1 MNKKL
6 SKLFYRGMWHRKK
19 EVAGV
24 CIATMLASF
33 FITCILLFQEN
44 MYQWQVAENFMRFG
58 SWFVMQSSGEPY
70 NTLKDSIYL
79 DEPVEAGVY
88 GTIYNRN
95 WDKARGCIGYMTPE
109 FMEQANIEL
118 DKGRLPEN
126 ENEIACDWTTLAKLG
141 YNGQLGQEI
150 VIKYYQNDNKSRE
163 DPERQ
168 AVYTLC
174 GVFGDYSDVWE
185 YGKYI
190 PCGVITKEACEQ
202 LDSKE
207 SKVWLY
213 SLKNTVRNK
222 DYNSIYNELQGN
234 ITSKIFYNTSV
245 YDFEAWGPK
254 DIYNYIDNNISMN
267 EIKIISNKNRIKFS
281 IRERL
286 EYSFVTDISLEQQI
300 QNFSDKSNEYLNI
313 VNKILENRKN
323 AIEVYN
329 DEKSTE
335 EELLYICSKLFLN
348 ELSDEQIT
356 LYKES
361 IIGIAINSDV
371 NDEYYSA
378 FLLLYNKLYNKYF
391 AVRSGK
397 KNGKEVYCKTPNM
410 LIAAA
415 FYEANGYTLESFDE
429 DIITYMKLLR
439 DIQPETDF
447 IKGLFGWLGFEKK
460 QMLMDYIIMS
470 DDK

>member
-1 MNKKL
+1 MQNKNL
-6 SKLFYRGMWHRKK
+6 
-19 EVAGV
+19 
-24 CIATMLASF
+24 
-33 FITCILLFQEN
+33 
-44 MYQWQVAENFMRFG
+44 
-58 SWFVMQSSGEPY
+58 
-70 NTLKDSIYL
+70 
-79 DEPVEAGVY
+79 
-88 GTIYNRN
+88 
-95 WDKARGCIGYMTPE
+95 
-109 FMEQANIEL
+109 EQI
-118 DKGRLPEN
+118 R
-126 ENEIACDWTTLAKLG
+126 T
-141 YNGQLGQEI
+141 
-150 VIKYYQNDNKSRE
+150 VIKMFFN
-163 DPERQ
+163 
-168 AVYTLC
+168 
-174 GVFGDYSDVWE
+174 E
-185 YGKYI
+185 YDM
-190 PCGVITKEACEQ
+190 E
-202 LDSKE
+202 
-207 SKVWLY
+207 
-213 SLKNTVRNK
+213 
-222 DYNSIYNELQGN
+222 
-234 ITSKIFYNTSV
+234 
-245 YDFEAWGPK
+245 

-371 NDEYYSA
+371 NDEYYNA

-391 AVRSGK
+391 VVRSGK
-397 KNGKEVYCKTPNM
+397 KNGKDVYCKTPNM

-470 DDK
+470 DNK

>member
-1 MNKKL
+1 MQNKNL
-6 SKLFYRGMWHRKK
+6 
-19 EVAGV
+19 
-24 CIATMLASF
+24 
-33 FITCILLFQEN
+33 
-44 MYQWQVAENFMRFG
+44 
-58 SWFVMQSSGEPY
+58 
-70 NTLKDSIYL
+70 
-79 DEPVEAGVY
+79 
-88 GTIYNRN
+88 
-95 WDKARGCIGYMTPE
+95 
-109 FMEQANIEL
+109 EQI
-118 DKGRLPEN
+118 R
-126 ENEIACDWTTLAKLG
+126 T
-141 YNGQLGQEI
+141 
-150 VIKYYQNDNKSRE
+150 VIKMFFN
-163 DPERQ
+163 
-168 AVYTLC
+168 
-174 GVFGDYSDVWE
+174 E
-185 YGKYI
+185 YDM
-190 PCGVITKEACEQ
+190 E
-202 LDSKE
+202 
-207 SKVWLY
+207 
-213 SLKNTVRNK
+213 
-222 DYNSIYNELQGN
+222 
-234 ITSKIFYNTSV
+234 
-245 YDFEAWGPK
+245 

-371 NDEYYSA
+371 NDEYYNK

-391 AVRSGK
+391 AIRCGK
-397 KNGKEVYCKTPNM
+397 KNEEVVYCKSPNM

-429 DIITYMKLLR
+429 DIISYTKLLGN
-439 DIQPETDF
+439 IQPETDF

-460 QMLMDYIIMS
+460 QMLMDFISMNE
-470 DDK
+470 DK

>member
-1 MNKKL
+1 MQNKNL
-6 SKLFYRGMWHRKK
+6 
-19 EVAGV
+19 
-24 CIATMLASF
+24 
-33 FITCILLFQEN
+33 
-44 MYQWQVAENFMRFG
+44 
-58 SWFVMQSSGEPY
+58 
-70 NTLKDSIYL
+70 
-79 DEPVEAGVY
+79 
-88 GTIYNRN
+88 
-95 WDKARGCIGYMTPE
+95 
-109 FMEQANIEL
+109 EQI
-118 DKGRLPEN
+118 R
-126 ENEIACDWTTLAKLG
+126 T
-141 YNGQLGQEI
+141 
-150 VIKYYQNDNKSRE
+150 VIKMFFN
-163 DPERQ
+163 
-168 AVYTLC
+168 
-174 GVFGDYSDVWE
+174 E
-185 YGKYI
+185 YDM
-190 PCGVITKEACEQ
+190 E
-202 LDSKE
+202 
-207 SKVWLY
+207 
-213 SLKNTVRNK
+213 
-222 DYNSIYNELQGN
+222 
-234 ITSKIFYNTSV
+234 
-245 YDFEAWGPK
+245 

-460 QMLMDYIIMS
+460 QMLMDFIIMS

>member
-1 MNKKL
+1 MQNKNL
-6 SKLFYRGMWHRKK
+6 
-19 EVAGV
+19 
-24 CIATMLASF
+24 
-33 FITCILLFQEN
+33 
-44 MYQWQVAENFMRFG
+44 
-58 SWFVMQSSGEPY
+58 
-70 NTLKDSIYL
+70 
-79 DEPVEAGVY
+79 
-88 GTIYNRN
+88 
-95 WDKARGCIGYMTPE
+95 
-109 FMEQANIEL
+109 EQI
-118 DKGRLPEN
+118 R
-126 ENEIACDWTTLAKLG
+126 T
-141 YNGQLGQEI
+141 
-150 VIKYYQNDNKSRE
+150 VIKMFFN
-163 DPERQ
+163 
-168 AVYTLC
+168 
-174 GVFGDYSDVWE
+174 E
-185 YGKYI
+185 YDM
-190 PCGVITKEACEQ
+190 E
-202 LDSKE
+202 
-207 SKVWLY
+207 
-213 SLKNTVRNK
+213 
-222 DYNSIYNELQGN
+222 
-234 ITSKIFYNTSV
+234 
-245 YDFEAWGPK
+245 

-397 KNGKEVYCKTPNM
+397 KNGKEGYCKTPNM